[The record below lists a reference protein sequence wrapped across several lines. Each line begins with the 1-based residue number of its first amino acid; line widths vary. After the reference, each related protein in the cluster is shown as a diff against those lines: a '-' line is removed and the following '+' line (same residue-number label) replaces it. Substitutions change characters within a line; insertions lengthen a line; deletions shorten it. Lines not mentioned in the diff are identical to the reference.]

1 MKLICEIETVSNT
14 VVYFQEKNKNVDE
27 KQK

>member
-1 MKLICEIETVSNT
+1 MKFIYEIETVSNT